1 MPAVRVNRLTRA
13 GWRIHRRIYGRFGLG
28 TKIGSLRVLLLTT
41 TGRRSGKARTVAL
54 SFVDAAEGPVVIGSY
69 AGEPRD
75 PAWAHNLRVQPEVTV
90 QIGRDLW
97 HGRSRE
103 LQGAERD
110 SAARLF
116 EAADPA
122 YRVYQHRTSRRLPVF
137 VLERTDRPSLP

>member
-13 GWRIHRRIYGRFGLG
+13 GWRIHRRIYGRLGTRLG

-41 TGRRSGKARTVAL
+41 TGRRSGRARTVAL
-54 SFVDAAEGPVVIGSY
+54 SFIDVARGPAVIGSY

-75 PAWAHNLRVQPEVTV
+75 PAWAHNLRAEPEVTV

-110 SAARLF
+110 AAAGLF

-122 YRVYQHRTSRRLPVF
+122 YRVYQDRTSCRLPVF
-137 VLERTDRPSLP
+137 VLEHTDRP